1 MKLDWTLYPADQF
14 NELAP
19 AWDALEQRTSNL
31 PFLESRFIGPLLEV
45 FSAGDEKLALCRCD
59 SELVA
64 AAIVRKLGA
73 GRWETFQ
80 PSQLPLGPLLVSP
93 GLDLEELGATLL
105 TALPGINVSLGLTQL
120 DPLYLARPDSHGPIE
135 TLDYIDTAWVDI
147 TDSFDDYWNAR
158 GKNLRQNMRKQ
169 RNRLTKEGAET
180 TLEILREAT
189 EIDQVIRDYGTLEAA
204 SWKADT
210 GTAITADND
219 QGRFYAK
226 MLKAFCDVGRGVA
239 YRYRLNGQVVAVDLC
254 IEAADMLVIL
264 KTTYDASDKSLSPA
278 FLMREEQ
285 FAQLWTEGR
294 TKRIEFYGKVMEWH
308 TRWTDQARTLYH
320 ATLFRWT
327 AVKAV
332 KGLRHKLRNRST
344 TASNQPDEA
353 PANEQ
358 S

>member
-1 MKLDWTLYPADQF
+1 MKLDWTLHPPDQF
-14 NELAP
+14 RKLAP
-19 AWDALEQRTSNL
+19 TWDALNQQTSNL
-31 PFLESRFIGPLLEV
+31 PFLDSLFIAPLLDVFGKGNEV
-45 FSAGDEKLALCRCD
+45 IALCR
-59 SELVA
+59 SGTELVA
-64 AAIVRKLGA
+64 AAIVHKVGA

-80 PSQLPLGPLLVSP
+80 PSQLPLGPLLMRP
-93 GLDLEELGATLL
+93 GLDLEALGSTLL

-120 DPLYLARPDSHGPIE
+120 DPLYLARPDNQGTSE
-135 TLDYIDTAWVDI
+135 TLDYIDTAWVEV
-147 TDSFDDYWNAR
+147 TGSFDDYWNAR

-169 RNRLTKEGAET
+169 RNRLAKEGAET
-180 TLEILREAT
+180 KLETIREAA

-219 QGRFYAK
+219 QGRFYAT
-226 MLKAFCDVGRGVA
+226 MLKAFCDAGRGVA

-285 FAQLWTEGR
+285 FAQLWAEGR

-308 TRWTDQARTLYH
+308 TRWTEQARTLYH

-332 KGLRHKLRNRST
+332 KGLRHKLRNRSAN
-344 TASNQPDEA
+344 ASHQPVET